1 MSCRGFLDEVRSWLD
16 ASATALSPLTLFF
29 PHPPLSYGSLG
40 IQALHRSTSGW
51 SPGQRAAVLRVPSR
65 VRGGGEYLDVHGGM
79 VCWNT
84 SGLAHHI
91 AVSVPVPVTFWTSR
105 SWYALHP
112 VDPVHPSDR
121 DPLSTIDA
129 QILFDRLLQPIL
141 RINSYQTEN
150 RMIYGTLVCFFVYVC
165 MAY

>member
-1 MSCRGFLDEVRSWLD
+1 MDGWYAGGAHTYAV
-16 ASATALSPLTLFF
+16 PLTDRYF
-29 PHPPLSYGSLG
+29 S
-40 IQALHRSTSGW
+40 
-51 SPGQRAAVLRVPSR
+51 
-65 VRGGGEYLDVHGGM
+65 
-79 VCWNT
+79 
-84 SGLAHHI
+84 
-91 AVSVPVPVTFWTSR
+91 SR

-150 RMIYGTLVCFFVYVC
+150 RMIYGTFAYIYVC
-165 MAY
+165 MYEHQIYAIVSFAAAGLTSLR

>member
-1 MSCRGFLDEVRSWLD
+1 MLDHLHT
-16 ASATALSPLTLFF
+16 ASHVAVPLTDRYF
-29 PHPPLSYGSLG
+29 P
-40 IQALHRSTSGW
+40 
-51 SPGQRAAVLRVPSR
+51 
-65 VRGGGEYLDVHGGM
+65 
-79 VCWNT
+79 
-84 SGLAHHI
+84 
-91 AVSVPVPVTFWTSR
+91 SR

-150 RMIYGTLVCFFVYVC
+150 RMIYGTFVC
-165 MAY
+165 MCVCMSIKSMRSYPSLPLD